1 MNQDLEK
8 RLFGLSSQILS
19 SFMLLQCQSISS
31 RQDKVSNLFFWIG
44 KFRKPTNILLFSF
57 FFSFSQQRHENN
69 NLKAEIRDPKY
80 TTEIVIQEG
89 DLKNGQLFPDFAV
102 CDPNPFS
109 QKKVRI
115 CLFYAWTTPPSALV
129 CKLMMVQLSCA
140 SSI

>member
-31 RQDKVSNLFFWIG
+31 RQDKVSNYFFCIG
-44 KFRKPTNILLFSF
+44 KFRKPTNLLLFSF

-89 DLKNGQLFPDFAV
+89 DLKNGHLFPDFAV

-115 CLFYAWTTPPSALV
+115 CLFFA
-129 CKLMMVQLSCA
+129 
-140 SSI
+140 